1 MHSSAGVQEMNKKI
15 STLYTKCPVLLSI
28 TLSEFSLWELR
39 SWIDLGKFLDK
50 SFGKWTF
57 PMCYPKFRNQLDLG
71 NKFYRYQL
79 PFTLKLENEYIFGYQ
94 DIG

>member
-1 MHSSAGVQEMNKKI
+1 
-15 STLYTKCPVLLSI
+15 
-28 TLSEFSLWELR
+28 
-39 SWIDLGKFLDK
+39 
-50 SFGKWTF
+50 
-57 PMCYPKFRNQLDLG
+57 MCYPKFRNQLDLG